1 MGIYHCGS
9 SPNVGIGDLQN
20 ILYICTIIIVSYAQS
35 MMIADL
41 IYCKTMNNTPNIGTC
56 IALSPDMK
64 LFELIDA
71 HPSLL
76 SIFLRLNMAL
86 PKGDISVGEV
96 CRRDGYSVDMFLMLC
111 SMHLSP
117 SYRPSSISLKK
128 DMLEGVVG
136 YLRAS
141 HRYYTTYML
150 PHVASHLDKVL
161 EHCDSLSERVLRRFY
176 TEYVEFLTR
185 HFEEEERNIF
195 SISESPDRLVSADFS
210 MLEAPHGDIDDRTN
224 DIASLIFKSL
234 PEGVPT
240 PLRCTMLEHI
250 YMLRDDLRRHSDIE
264 MYLLRPIVAKYQNGR

>member
-1 MGIYHCGS
+1 M
-9 SPNVGIGDLQN
+9 NNMQN
-20 ILYICTIIIVSYAQS
+20 IGAYV
-35 MMIADL
+35 
-41 IYCKTMNNTPNIGTC
+41 
-56 IALSPDMK
+56 ALSPDMK

-71 HPSLL
+71 YPSLL
-76 SIFLRLNMAL
+76 SIFLRLDIAL
-86 PKGDISVGEV
+86 PKGDMSIEEI
-96 CRRDGYSVDMFLMLC
+96 CQRDGYPSDMLLMLC

-117 SYRPSSISLKK
+117 NYRPSINLLRE

-141 HRYYTTYML
+141 HRYYTNYML
-150 PHVASHLDKVL
+150 PHVASHLERVL
-161 EHCDSLSERVLRRFY
+161 EHCDKLSERALRRFY

-185 HFEEEERNIF
+185 HFDEEERNIF
-195 SISESPDRLVSADFS
+195 SVSESSERLAAADFS

-240 PLRCTMLEHI
+240 ALRCTMLDHI

-264 MYLLRPIVAKYQNGR
+264 MYLLRPIVSKCQKVK